1 MNKITLFIGGCRLFE
16 LGLIIYSYVKYD
28 SVIAFIA
35 GNNPDV
41 SSSMMVYLIF
51 TYMGCVLIS
60 NIIPLLMLLNISTVN
75 IFILEEQFTEK
86 KEIDIE
92 AVSSKD
98 SLHDIFLAEKDK

>member
-1 MNKITLFIGGCRLFE
+1 
-16 LGLIIYSYVKYD
+16 
-28 SVIAFIA
+28 
-35 GNNPDV
+35 
-41 SSSMMVYLIF
+41 
-51 TYMGCVLIS
+51 MGCVLIS